1 MQISTELPLLYQDEH
16 LVAVYKPSGLLV
28 HRSPIDKRETVFAL
42 QLVRDQVGQH
52 VFPVHRLDKPT
63 SGVLMFALSSEVAN
77 MMMLKFQAGEVR
89 KHYLAVVRGRLT
101 GNGCVE
107 YALSD
112 KPDKVAEPLAG
123 PERQDQPAVT
133 RYRGIA
139 EVELEVSVS
148 RYPTS
153 RYSLVSLIPRHGRR
167 HQLRRHMRHIF
178 HPVIGDTTHGEGR
191 HNRFFRSH
199 FNCHRLLLSATDL
212 QFEHPATGKPVTIHA
227 DPDDSFAGVAARLGW
242 GEALGQFDAVAELML
257 GYADYEE

>member
-42 QLVRDQVGQH
+42 QLVRDQVGQY

-107 YALSD
+107 YALQG
-112 KPDKVAEPLAG
+112 EGQLG
-123 PERQDQPAVT
+123 
-133 RYRGIA
+133 
-139 EVELEVSVS
+139 VSVLQAEFCEVVIKSIGVCCGLQLCLQLLVQGLINLHKSLHSSS
-148 RYPTS
+148 R
-153 RYSLVSLIPRHGRR
+153 LVKVSI
-167 HQLRRHMRHIF
+167 
-178 HPVIGDTTHGEGR
+178 
-191 HNRFFRSH
+191 
-199 FNCHRLLLSATDL
+199 L
-212 QFEHPATGKPVTIHA
+212 QENN
-227 DPDDSFAGVAARLGW
+227 
-242 GEALGQFDAVAELML
+242 
-257 GYADYEE
+257 